1 MIPSNASPP
10 PLPRLRLAVSNRTA
24 DSTLNADSNKS
35 AAAITD
41 DAAFARD
48 ARLRAGSAPHAILL
62 SGGEHPCSQRSI
74 AAIAPSLILE
84 VKNGCCTLRSERGS
98 IAFDMDPFELIDSLI
113 GGLDTVR
120 DAAVPFMAGYVAY
133 EAGRHIEHLPAA
145 AEDRLGLP
153 DILFLFPSTV
163 LIFDRHTSQVTEQRL
178 EWSDEL
184 GPLPPID
191 LAKHERREVGM
202 PEKAVSVNGIPEE
215 AGSEAGMPEEAGSE
229 AGMPEEAGSEG
240 VGLEYRTTASDK
252 IRRGFSRE
260 EYIAAVERVRGFIY
274 EGDVYQ
280 VNLSQRFGFPL
291 REDPFAFWLR
301 LFEANPAPFYAWID
315 AGSHQVL
322 SASMERFFRIDGG
335 RRIETRPIKGTRPR
349 GRDEAEA
356 ARLAEELLGSAK
368 DDAEL
373 SMIVDLER
381 NDLGKICDIGSVR
394 VAEHK
399 RIERYANVMHLVSV
413 VEGQLP
419 PEEKLGDV
427 FRALFPGGSITG
439 CPKIRAMEIIDELE
453 PETRHVYTGA
463 IGYAATDGG
472 ADFSIAIRTAV
483 VKDGLCHL
491 SVGGGVVFD
500 SDPLAEYF
508 ETLDK
513 GSTFFRLSG
522 IHRDLDQRY

>member
-1 MIPSNASPP
+1 MIRSNNSAPL
-10 PLPRLRLAVSNRTA
+10 LPRLRLAVTGTTTDGSDGAT
-24 DSTLNADSNKS
+24 
-35 AAAITD
+35 AITD
-41 DAAFARD
+41 DAAFAREV
-48 ARLRAGSAPHAILL
+48 RLRAGSAPHVILL

-74 AAIAPSLILE
+74 AALAPSLILE
-84 VKNGCCTLRSERGS
+84 VKNGCCTLRSARGS
-98 IAFDMDPFELIDSLI
+98 IEFELDPFDLIDALT
-113 GGLDTVR
+113 GGLDTAR
-120 DAAVPFMAGYVAY
+120 DGAVPFMAGYVAY
-133 EAGRHIEHLPAA
+133 EAGRYIEVLPAA

-153 DILFLFPSTV
+153 DILLLFPSTV

-178 EWSDEL
+178 DWSDEL
-184 GPLPPID
+184 GPLPPITFP
-191 LAKHERREVGM
+191 ARGT
-202 PEKAVSVNGIPEE
+202 PEYGTTVSD
-215 AGSEAGMPEEAGSE
+215 
-229 AGMPEEAGSEG
+229 
-240 VGLEYRTTASDK
+240 T
-252 IRRGFSRE
+252 IRRGFSRD
-260 EYIAAVERVRGFIY
+260 EYIAAVERVRRFIY

-322 SASMERFFRIDGG
+322 SASMERFFRIDGEACFDG
-335 RRIETRPIKGTRPR
+335 GARREGDGGIDGSARVDGHRRIETRPIKGTRPR
-349 GRDEAEA
+349 GRDEVEA
-356 ARLAEELLGSAK
+356 ARLAGELLGSAK

-381 NDLGKICDIGSVR
+381 NDLGKICDTGSVR

-419 PEEKLGDV
+419 SEETLGNV

-463 IGYAATDGG
+463 IGYAATNGG

-483 VKDGLCHL
+483 VKDGVCHF